1 MKLLENSKL
10 EAISSTLSIDTS
22 VCDITTRYVNQGKV
36 SIIYFLSIKLVWK
49 VIHVK
54 WLVIQ
59 KNYINSYEMNPA
71 HHHMI

>member
-10 EAISSTLSIDTS
+10 EAISSTLSIDTP
-22 VCDITTRYVNQGKV
+22 VCDITTRSVNTIIFFENH
-36 SIIYFLSIKLVWK
+36 SILYLVWK

-59 KNYINSYEMNPA
+59 KNCINN
-71 HHHMI
+71 